1 MKIADLKFQNYEMSS
16 KIYKNTGNKGDYKV
30 TFYGWIFRD
39 PDYGPFKNEETLF
52 EHEKVQKLTFE
63 RDTYDQLTV
72 THLGYSQYPFRVQFP
87 RGEWIW
93 VVSWHDY
100 NGFGIHVEDS
110 HGKIYND
117 GN

>member
-1 MKIADLKFQNYEMSS
+1 MSS

-63 RDTYDQLTV
+63 RNTLGHNDIEGANPIRDNSNHKVITYGV
-72 THLGYSQYPFRVQFP
+72 HVAYFAK
-87 RGEWIW
+87 
-93 VVSWHDY
+93 VS
-100 NGFGIHVEDS
+100 
-110 HGKIYND
+110 
-117 GN
+117 